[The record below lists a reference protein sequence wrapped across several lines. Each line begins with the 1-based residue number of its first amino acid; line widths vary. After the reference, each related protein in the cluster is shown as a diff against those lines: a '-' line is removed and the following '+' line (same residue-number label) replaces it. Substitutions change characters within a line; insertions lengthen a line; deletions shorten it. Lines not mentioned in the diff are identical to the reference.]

1 MGGGGN
7 AKDDQIRA
15 AEHLDGSHQWEI
27 TVLYEPEKCLNCF
40 KVVPEKYQ
48 LSWIK
53 RWYSAG
59 DGKLWPVSK
68 YSMASILVQPQES
81 KMIFTSLIFFLKL

>member
-15 AEHLDGSHQWEI
+15 AEQLGGRHQWEI
-27 TVLYEPEKCLNCF
+27 MVLCEPEKRLTYF
-40 KVVPEKYQ
+40 KAVPEKYQ
-48 LSWIK
+48 LSWTK

-59 DGKLWPVSK
+59 DGKLWPVSQ
-68 YSMASILVQPQES
+68 I
-81 KMIFTSLIFFLKL
+81 